1 MQSKRWSLSWKDFP
15 SLFRAE
21 TRTPGLSR
29 KSNSTLSLVN
39 DVEMEVTD
47 QLKTM
52 PSNLS
57 LVNDVEM
64 EVGEWKNYENLD
76 KLFMALF
83 RRGWKSSRRCCR
95 NKRGT
100 YNIHVKCTL
109 YIVYRGNV
117 SFCMSLHS
125 SGKLCSLFICFEQ
138 NPVRTWRDDII
149 ICEMFWNGTQ
159 FSGWS
164 KSKVTGLLS
173 WRRTTA
179 SMQKRLNKSQLKK
192 PHNSYTY
199 LIDNIIDN
207 KEVGQISTKPQNAK
221 ALKDFDIL

>member
-1 MQSKRWSLSWKDFP
+1 MVVD
-15 SLFRAE
+15 
-21 TRTPGLSR
+21 GH
-29 KSNSTLSLVN
+29 
-39 DVEMEVTD
+39 
-47 QLKTM
+47 
-52 PSNLS
+52 
-57 LVNDVEM
+57 
-64 EVGEWKNYENLD
+64 KNYENQD
-76 KLFMALF
+76 TLFMAVF

-138 NPVRTWRDDII
+138 NHVRTWRDDII

-159 FSGWS
+159 FSGWY
-164 KSKVTGLLS
+164 KSKVTELLS
-173 WRRTTA
+173 WKRITA
-179 SMQKRLNKSQLKK
+179 SMLKRLNKSQLEK
-192 PHNSYTY
+192 PHNSNTY
-199 LIDNIIDN
+199 FIDDVLNN
-207 KEVGQISTKPQNAK
+207 NEVGQISTKPQNAK